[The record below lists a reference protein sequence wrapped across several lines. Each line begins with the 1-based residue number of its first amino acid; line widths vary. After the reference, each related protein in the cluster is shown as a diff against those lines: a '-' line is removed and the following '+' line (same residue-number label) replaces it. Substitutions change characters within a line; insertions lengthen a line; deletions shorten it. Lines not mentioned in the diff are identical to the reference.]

1 MDYKGFIDAKSNGY
15 DYQITDKGISF
26 IDTNGNQVKF
36 YYLWQVNNFYKV
48 KETIALNNKKR
59 EKLAALHE
67 KEPLNIGKLL
77 SFSNHSEKD
86 YDLMRRGTNIC
97 QDLGINEY
105 DLDLSK
111 NTCLY
116 SQFIFSWYCTDTW
129 VGVRAFYLNEELVCV
144 AYQLGRKY
152 DSTFHWVSQETKT
165 KTRDYLNSL
174 RAVEEEDI
182 WFVGWLDLE
191 SDYLVEELL
200 NDKDVVIN
208 INI

>member
-1 MDYKGFIDAKSNGY
+1 MYEAIVEAEN
-15 DYQITDKGISF
+15 
-26 IDTNGNQVKF
+26 
-36 YYLWQVNNFYKV
+36 
-48 KETIALNNKKR
+48 
-59 EKLAALHE
+59 E
-67 KEPLNIGKLL
+67 KEPLNIRKLL
-77 SFSNHSEKD
+77 SLPNHSKKD

-116 SQFIFSWYCTDTW
+116 SQFIISWYCTDTW
-129 VGVRAFYLNEELVCV
+129 VGVRAFYLNNELVCV
-144 AYQLGRKY
+144 AYQTGRK
-152 DSTFHWVSQETKT
+152 DGSAFHWVSQETKT

-174 RAVEEEDI
+174 RVVEEEDI

-200 NDKDVVIN
+200 NDKDVVTN
-208 INI
+208 INM